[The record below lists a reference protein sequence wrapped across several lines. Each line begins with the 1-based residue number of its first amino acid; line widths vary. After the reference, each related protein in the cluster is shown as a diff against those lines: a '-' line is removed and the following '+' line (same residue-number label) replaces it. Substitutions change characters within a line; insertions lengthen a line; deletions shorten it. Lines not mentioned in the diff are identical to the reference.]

1 MRFADLHIHTAY
13 SDGTYNPEELIR
25 ETVKSGLSAI
35 SVVDHDSVD
44 GIEPVIKAAY
54 GRGIEIIPG
63 IELTAE
69 YGKSEVHILGYLID
83 HQNEDFKKKMVLLKQ
98 NRIERVYK
106 ILDKLN
112 DLGLKLDPQ
121 RVFDISAGGTVGR
134 LHIARAMVKEG
145 LVGSTGEAFN
155 RFIGDRCS
163 AYVLGFRY
171 FPAEAI
177 KLIKSVGGIPV
188 LAHPYTLQSNDLVL
202 ELIKSGI
209 MGLEVY
215 YPEHTKAM
223 VELYG
228 NYCRK
233 YNLLFTGG
241 SDCHGSAKADARIG
255 SIRLPYELVE
265 KLKDASKNKV

>member
-1 MRFADLHIHTAY
+1 MKFCDLHLHTAY

-35 SVVDHDSVD
+35 SVVDHDTVD
-44 GIEPVIKAAY
+44 GIEPVIKAAL
-54 GRGIEIIPG
+54 GQGIEVIPG

-83 HQNEDFKKKMVLLKQ
+83 YQDEGLKEKLHILKK
-98 NRIERVYK
+98 NRIERVHR
-106 ILDKLN
+106 ILDKLK

-121 RVFDISAGGTVGR
+121 AVFDISAGGTVGR

-155 RFIGDRCS
+155 RFIGDRCP

-177 KLIKSVGGIPV
+177 KLIKRVGGVAV
-188 LAHPYTLQSNDLVL
+188 LAHPYSLQDKNLIP

-223 VELYG
+223 VELYED
-228 NYCRK
+228 YCRK
-233 YNLLFTGG
+233 YNLLLTGG
-241 SDCHGSAKADARIG
+241 SDCHGSAKPEARIG
-255 SIRLPYELVE
+255 SIKLPYELVE
-265 KLKDASKNKV
+265 KLKEAVK

>member
-1 MRFADLHIHTAY
+1 MKFADLHLHTAY
-13 SDGTYNPEELIR
+13 SDGTYTPEELIQ
-25 ETVKSGLSAI
+25 EAVKSGISAI
-35 SVVDHDSVD
+35 SVVDHDTVD
-44 GIEPVIKAAY
+44 GIEPVMKVAL
-54 GRGIEIIPG
+54 GRAIEVIPG
-63 IELTAE
+63 VELTAE

-83 HQNEDFKKKMVLLKQ
+83 YQDECFKEKMVLLKK
-98 NRIERVYK
+98 NRIERVYR
-106 ILDKLN
+106 ILDKLK

-121 RVFDISAGGTVGR
+121 AVFDISAGGTVGR

-155 RFIGDRCS
+155 RFIGDRGP

-177 KLIKSVGGIPV
+177 KLIKGVGGVPV
-188 LAHPYTLQSNDLVL
+188 LAHPYSLQSNDLVL

-223 VELYG
+223 IGFYEG
-228 NYCRK
+228 YCRK
-233 YNLLFTGG
+233 YNLLLTGG
-241 SDCHGSAKADARIG
+241 SDCHGNAKPEAKIG
-255 SIRLPYELVE
+255 SIKLPYELVE
-265 KLKDASKNKV
+265 KLKQAAK